1 VAEGFGIG
9 AIDGLAHGKRL
20 SLFRHANVSSSGTSK
35 SKPILTAR
43 TAYEDLRKNKRD
55 SAATRAAFLA

>member
-1 VAEGFGIG
+1 M
-9 AIDGLAHGKRL
+9 
-20 SLFRHANVSSSGTSK
+20 SSSGTSK